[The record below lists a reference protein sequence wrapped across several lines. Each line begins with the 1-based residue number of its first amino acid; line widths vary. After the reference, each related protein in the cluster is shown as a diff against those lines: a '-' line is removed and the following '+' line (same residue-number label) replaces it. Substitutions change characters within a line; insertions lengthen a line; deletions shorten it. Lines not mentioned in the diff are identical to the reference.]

1 MARKNSGRFVISC
14 FPQPVQLDPH
24 FPEKTWQTLEH
35 AINEINK
42 RNISNLS
49 FEQLYRYSYN
59 MVLHKHGD
67 YLYNGLT
74 RLQTDHLNSVADIIK
89 RTEPPA
95 FLAEIKR
102 QWTWFEI
109 SLSHVREVLMYMD
122 RHYVKPKKKKNV
134 HELGLALFRD
144 EIVHHPS
151 ILPRLSETLLESIDK
166 ERNGESIDSLLV
178 KSVTRM
184 LAELGRDDAGKSV
197 YETVFEDGFLKRTGQ
212 FYAREATL
220 YLSETTC
227 SEYLRKANQR
237 INEERMRVE
246 CYLELET
253 APRVRRVAETELISK
268 YMNKLINMENSG
280 LIWMLRNDKVE
291 DLKLMYTLFKG
302 VKDGEEEVRSH
313 LKQEVLERGN
323 EIIQDPGNIRDPIA
337 LINAILT
344 LREKYDRITNNA
356 FTTASEKSPPSSSNY
371 EALAKVL
378 NESQG
383 RNSLDT
389 VYSRQNGGSKNDA
402 LGGIQSRGEIVP
414 DKRFVSAVND
424 AFERFVNGFNRVA
437 EYLSLYVD
445 KLLRK
450 DFKGL
455 SDDEVES
462 KLEAVMALFRY
473 LSDKD
478 VFERY
483 YKQHLQKRL
492 LYSRSTCSDAE
503 RSFIT
508 KMKTDCGYLYTSKM
522 EIMFND
528 MKTSD
533 ESTSQFREKVVQ
545 EAIDMRGIDLRVFV
559 LTTMSWPVPQVPVV
573 NLPED
578 AVHCSSKFEE
588 FYYHKHDGRRLTW
601 QQSLGTAEIRA
612 TFGTRVYDLYS
623 VSAYA
628 MCILLLF
635 NDNDSLTYKEIA
647 DATLI
652 SESELIRHLQS
663 LSLAKHKVLK
673 KEPREKEVKPDDKF
687 IFNADF
693 QSRSRRIKMQ
703 VVTAKKENEAERNHT
718 RCRINA
724 DRGPVIDTVVVRI
737 MKHRKT
743 LEHNR
748 LIAEVTRELE
758 PKFEPNTQ
766 EIKKRIESLVEREY
780 LERQKDKRQVYQYVA

>member
-1 MARKNSGRFVISC
+1 MTPRNSGRFVISC

-24 FPEKTWQTLEH
+24 FAEKTWQTLEH

-67 YLYNGLT
+67 YLYDGLT
-74 RLQTDHLNSVADIIK
+74 RLQTDHLNAVAHRIK
-89 RTEPPA
+89 RTEPPV
-95 FLAEIKR
+95 FLSEIKL

-144 EIVHHPS
+144 EVVRHPS
-151 ILPRLSETLLESIDK
+151 ILPRLSETLLASIDK
-166 ERNGESIDSLLV
+166 ERNGEPIDYLLIKSI
-178 KSVTRM
+178 TRM
-184 LAELGRDDAGKSV
+184 LAELGVDDDGKSV
-197 YETVFEDGFLKRTGQ
+197 YETVFEDGFLERTQQ
-212 FYAREATL
+212 FYAREATM

-227 SEYLRKANQR
+227 SEYLRKASER
-237 INEERMRVE
+237 ITQERLRVE
-246 CYLELET
+246 CYLEPDT
-253 APRVRRVAETELISK
+253 APKVRSVAETELISK
-268 YMNKLINMENSG
+268 YMDKLINMENSG
-280 LIWMLRNDKVE
+280 LIWMLRNDKVD
-291 DLKLMYTLFKG
+291 DLKLMYHLFKG
-302 VKDGEEEVRSH
+302 IKDGEEEVRH
-313 LKQEVLERGN
+313 NLKEEVLERGTK
-323 EIIQDPGNIRDPIA
+323 IIQNADNIRDPIA
-337 LINAILT
+337 LVNAILM
-344 LREKYDRITNNA
+344 LREKYDNIVNTA
-356 FTTASEKSPPSSSNY
+356 FTLPAEKVPPPSNPAGSAVTGRFFLDKKNHGSN
-371 EALAKVL
+371 
-378 NESQG
+378 G
-383 RNSLDT
+383 
-389 VYSRQNGGSKNDA
+389 DA
-402 LGGIQSRGEIVP
+402 LNGAQTRHETVP

-424 AFERFVNGFNRVA
+424 AFERFVNGFGRSA

-455 SDDEVES
+455 TDDEVDV
-462 KLEAVMALFRY
+462 KLDAVMALFRY

-492 LYSRSTCSDAE
+492 LYSRSTSSDAE

-522 EIMFND
+522 EVMFND

-533 ESTSQFREKVVQ
+533 ESTSQFREKVAK
-545 EAIDMRGIDLRVFV
+545 ESIDMRGIDLKVFV
-559 LTTMSWPVPQVPVV
+559 LTTMSWPVPQTPAV

-578 AVHCSSKFEE
+578 AVHCASKFED
-588 FYYHKHDGRRLTW
+588 FYYQKHNGRRLTW

-612 TFGTRVYDLYS
+612 RFDTRVYELYS

-635 NDNDSLTYKEIA
+635 NSNDSLTYKEIA

-652 SESELIRHLQS
+652 PDSELVRHLQS

-673 KEPREKEVKPDDKF
+673 KEPREKEVKPDDRF
-687 IFNADF
+687 MFNFDF
-693 QSRSRRIKMQ
+693 QSRSKRIKMQ
-703 VVTAKKENEAERNHT
+703 VVTAQKENETERNHT

-758 PKFEPNTQ
+758 SKFEPNTQ